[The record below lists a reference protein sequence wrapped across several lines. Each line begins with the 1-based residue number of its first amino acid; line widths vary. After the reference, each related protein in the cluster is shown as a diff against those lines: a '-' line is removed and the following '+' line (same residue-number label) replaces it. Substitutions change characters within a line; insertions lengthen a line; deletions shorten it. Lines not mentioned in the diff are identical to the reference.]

1 LSDGATA
8 VPTPARTAERR
19 VAASPLLFCWL
30 LAAAV
35 TTLPHALAALL
46 PPPGRAFVG
55 TFHWI
60 DDFHNYLSFV
70 QQAENGRFLFENK
83 LLLEDHA
90 PALVNLEWWAVGR
103 LSWLLGGRPFLAY
116 RVFALP
122 ALAGLL
128 WAADRA
134 LRRLGVP
141 ASHRLASLLLVAT
154 GGGLGGMLF
163 VLTPATVQQC
173 VDLSIGLF
181 PFLQALANPH
191 WLFATWIL
199 LEALLAFGETGRGA
213 LWRSVLL
220 GNLVGLSRP
229 YDFVLLVAV
238 QSLAI
243 AATAP
248 AREWPRRALPLLGL
262 LPVVAYDYWVFYVGT
277 TFATWTRTSY
287 YMPPAREFVPALG
300 PALALALPGLRA
312 SSAGGD
318 RFLRVQLGAWIL
330 VVLSLI
336 VVRPTSFTQQFT
348 VGVGVP
354 ALVLAARFLAR
365 VTRPALMLGVVLLFT
380 STAVVALRI
389 VLRSEPHW
397 HVPRE
402 RLAAAL
408 ALRPF
413 CRSGE
418 VVMAPA
424 DIGLYVMGRTA
435 CRAYLSHAW
444 APGFARRSADVAAFY
459 SGAAPPERAAM
470 LEALGVSYVVLPGD
484 PGPVPEAWLGSASA
498 FRQLARVGTP
508 PGVISVYGRHSRDVR
523 AAPRPGRGLR
533 TPAPPA
539 GPAPGE
545 RVRLAP

>member
-19 VAASPLLFCWL
+19 VVASPLLFCWL

-90 PALVNLEWWAVGR
+90 QALVNLEWWAVGR

-248 AREWPRRALPLLGL
+248 AREWPRRALPYRAAAGRRVRLLGL
-262 LPVVAYDYWVFYVGT
+262 RGHHLH
-277 TFATWTRTSY
+277 TWTRMY

-300 PALALALPGLRA
+300 PRSLLALQGCGVGGGSLPPR
-312 SSAGGD
+312 
-318 RFLRVQLGAWIL
+318 QLGAWIL

-336 VVRPTSFTQQFT
+336 VVRPSFTSSSRS
-348 VGVGVP
+348 GGMP
-354 ALVLAARFLAR
+354 ALSGRPLAR

-380 STAVVALRI
+380 RQPSWPCASCC
-389 VLRSEPHW
+389 SEPHW

-402 RLAAAL
+402 RLAAAR
-408 ALRPF
+408 ARPF
-413 CRSGE
+413 CRRRGRDG
-418 VVMAPA
+418 A
-424 DIGLYVMGRTA
+424 GGHQLYVMGRTA
-435 CRAYLSHAW
+435 CPPLPRLGSRFRSKVRRRVRLLS
-444 APGFARRSADVAAFY
+444 APPLRSTRRCSKPSASPTSCFPATPAPCPRPGSGRRRRSDGSPGSGPRPASSASTAGTRAT
-459 SGAAPPERAAM
+459 SAPPRGRGAACAPPPLR
-470 LEALGVSYVVLPGD
+470 P
-484 PGPVPEAWLGSASA
+484 
-498 FRQLARVGTP
+498 
-508 PGVISVYGRHSRDVR
+508 
-523 AAPRPGRGLR
+523 APRPATG
-533 TPAPPA
+533 
-539 GPAPGE
+539 
-545 RVRLAP
+545 